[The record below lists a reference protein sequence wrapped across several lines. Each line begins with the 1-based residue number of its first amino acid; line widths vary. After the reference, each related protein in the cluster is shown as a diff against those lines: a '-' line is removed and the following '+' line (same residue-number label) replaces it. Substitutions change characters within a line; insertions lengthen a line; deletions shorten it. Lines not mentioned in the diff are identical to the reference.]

1 MALLFS
7 GLYEPRL
14 IGRQESRWDSRD
26 RAILAD
32 CRNEAED
39 ILINVKRTRRE
50 KVHKRKACNTFPVLE
65 RKGDRR
71 TSVESRILYVGIRG
85 SMKMF

>member
-14 IGRQESRWDSRD
+14 IGRQESRLNSRD

-39 ILINVKRTRRE
+39 ILINVKRV
-50 KVHKRKACNTFPVLE
+50 KVHKRKECNTFPVLE

>member
-14 IGRQESRWDSRD
+14 IGRQESRLDSRD

-32 CRNEAED
+32 CRSEEEYSLAKKIKIIKHTKGKNS
-39 ILINVKRTRRE
+39 IRSS
-50 KVHKRKACNTFPVLE
+50 FLE
-65 RKGDRR
+65 RKGGPFA
-71 TSVESRILYVGIRG
+71 LANGG
-85 SMKMF
+85 

>member
-14 IGRQESRWDSRD
+14 IGRQESRLDSRD

-39 ILINVKRTRRE
+39 ILINVK
-50 KVHKRKACNTFPVLE
+50 VHKRKECNTFPVLE

>member
-14 IGRQESRWDSRD
+14 IGRRESRLDSRD

-50 KVHKRKACNTFPVLE
+50 KVHKRKACNTFSVLE
-65 RKGDRR
+65 RKGDHLIYQM
-71 TSVESRILYVGIRG
+71 VESRMLYVN
-85 SMKMF
+85 SWE